1 MLASRISLVR
11 RLLLGMAV
19 AFALVATVPP
29 MSATAQGER
38 IIISGASGNL
48 GGQTVKELLARGVP
62 ASRLILVSR
71 TPEELKEYADQGASV
86 RFGDFTK
93 PESLPAAYAGGT
105 RMLLISVG
113 GSGEVTAAALSE
125 ARDRRREGGRRQAHR
140 LHLVRRH
147 HARRRRGTRRRP
159 PGDRRRL
166 KASGVAWT
174 MLRNSIYMHGLIN
187 QAARMVADGRAVI
200 PPNESTI
207 GYITREDCAAAAAA
221 VLTTPG
227 HENKA
232 YDITGPSSSA
242 YARPPAIASAVT
254 GKPIEVVQ
262 GGADVRP
269 GFGRPA
275 MSFTPATSRT
285 HGPRKPTS
293 VRTLFEAEQDGAAHA
308 ARSTLVLPERGGN
321 VDARR
326 SACRQ
331 IGRERGSSPAGLAPR
346 AKDGSGAWR
355 GAARL
360 RSPANAGCAT
370 TPRNRD

>member
-1 MLASRISLVR
+1 
-11 RLLLGMAV
+11 MAV

-29 MSATAQGER
+29 MSATAQDER

-113 GSGEVTAAALSE
+113 GSGEVTAAALLKRAIDAAKAAGVKHVAYTSYVGITRGDV
-125 ARDRRREGGRRQAHR
+125 AGRAADHQATED
-140 LHLVRRH
+140 
-147 HARRRRGTRRRP
+147 A
-159 PGDRRRL
+159 L
-166 KASGVAWT
+166 KASGLAWT

-207 GYITREDCAAAAAA
+207 GYVTREDCAAAAAA
-221 VLTTPG
+221 VLSTPG

-232 YDITGPSSSA
+232 YDITGPA
-242 YARPPAIASAVT
+242 ATRRARD
-254 GKPIEVVQ
+254 
-262 GGADVRP
+262 GGRRIGRHRQADRGRAGRRGRAP
-269 GFGRPA
+269 GFRPA
-275 MSFTPATSRT
+275 GDELHDEPLPRS
-285 HGPRKPTS
+285 HGPCADERAHT
-293 VRTLFEAEQDGAAHA
+293 VRREQN
-308 ARSTLVLPERGGN
+308 R
-321 VDARR
+321 
-326 SACRQ
+326 AC
-331 IGRERGSSPAGLAPR
+331 
-346 AKDGSGAWR
+346 
-355 GAARL
+355 
-360 RSPANAGCAT
+360 
-370 TPRNRD
+370 